1 MRSRTRQFAR
11 WSGYFYLLPAFLLI
25 GVFVY
30 FPIVE
35 NTRLSFFHIQ
45 SFAGIE
51 NFIGFDNYVRA
62 WRDPVV
68 HTAIL
73 NNLRYAVVSVVFQVG
88 GALVLAALLETFVV
102 PRLRG
107 LFRTIYFLPSVMPLT
122 VTALLFTFI
131 YHPQLGLL
139 NKLLEAVGFNSLAT
153 SWLGDQS
160 TAIWAI
166 IAMNQ
171 WHAIG
176 YAMMLFLVAIQRI
189 PSELYEAMA
198 IDGASRF
205 RQFFAI
211 TVPLVREMTGFLMLV
226 TVSGALLVFN
236 EVIVMTNGGP
246 NNSSQVLGT
255 WIYKSA
261 FLYDDRGYAA
271 AIATI
276 ILALALVVAAIQLTY
291 TRQRRV
297 QL

>member
-1 MRSRTRQFAR
+1 MRSRSRRLGR
-11 WSGYFYLLPAFLLI
+11 WSGYLYLLPALALI
-25 GVFVY
+25 GLFVY
-30 FPIVE
+30 FPIVD

-51 NFIGFDNYVRA
+51 TFIGFDNYVRLA
-62 WRDPVV
+62 DDPVV
-68 HTAIL
+68 RTAIL
-73 NNLRYAVVSVVFQVG
+73 NNVWYAVISVIFQVG
-88 GALVLAALLETFVV
+88 GALVLAALVETFVV

-107 LFRTIYFLPSVMPLT
+107 VLRTIYFLPSAMPLT

-139 NKLLEAVGFNSLAT
+139 NQILDALGLNSLTA
-153 SWLGDQS
+153 SWLGDQK
-160 TAIWAI
+160 TAIFAI

-176 YAMMLFLVAIQRI
+176 YAMVLYLVAIQRI
-189 PSELYEAMA
+189 PVELYEAMA
-198 IDGASRF
+198 IDGAGRL
-205 RQFFAI
+205 RQFFSV
-211 TVPLVREMTGFLMLV
+211 TVPLVRQMTGFLTVV

-246 NNSSQVLGT
+246 ANASQVLGT

-276 ILALALVVAAIQLTY
+276 VLILALAFAAVQLTY
-291 TRQRRV
+291 TRRRRV
-297 QL
+297 EL